1 MFLFLTYSYF
11 NSIVYRKEKTAVR
24 YILERDDAMLKDN
37 STNLDSINKT
47 DFRHIIP
54 LEKNLHI

>member
-11 NSIVYRKEKTAVR
+11 NSIVYRKKKPAVR
-24 YILERDDAMLKDN
+24 YILGRDDAMLKDN